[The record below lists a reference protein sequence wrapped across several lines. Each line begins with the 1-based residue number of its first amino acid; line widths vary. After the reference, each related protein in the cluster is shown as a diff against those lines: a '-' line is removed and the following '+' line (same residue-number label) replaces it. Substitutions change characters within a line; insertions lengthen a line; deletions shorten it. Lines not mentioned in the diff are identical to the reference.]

1 MNENAR
7 VDLHTHSFFS
17 DGALLP
23 SELLRRVE
31 VLGYSALAITDHADA
46 SNLDE
51 LAAQLIRFW
60 QKDAAAFTVSLIPG
74 VELTH
79 VRPTQIEP
87 LARRARQLGFRL
99 VVVHGETPAE
109 PVFPGTNRAAVECPE
124 VDILAHPGFVTE
136 EEAALAAGNG
146 VALEITSRSGHNITN
161 GHVARIARLTG
172 ARLVVNT
179 DTHSP
184 ADLIDQA
191 RARVIALGAGLTEE
205 EANAALVTNA
215 WSLVSKALG
224 NHPLPEL
231 KGSER

>member
-60 QKDAAAFTVSLIPG
+60 QKDAAAFTVTLIPG

-146 VALEITSRSGHNITN
+146 VVLEITSRSGHNITN
-161 GHVARIARLTG
+161 GHVARMARLTG

-191 RARVIALGAGLTEE
+191 RARVVALGAGLTEE

-215 WSLVSKALG
+215 WSLVSKAVG
-224 NHPLPEL
+224 NHPLQEL

>member
-7 VDLHTHSFFS
+7 VDLHAHSFFS

-31 VLGYSALAITDHADA
+31 VLGYRALAITDHADA

-60 QKDAAAFTVSLIPG
+60 QKDAAAFTVTLVPG

-79 VRPTQIEP
+79 VRPAQIEP

-124 VDILAHPGFVTE
+124 VDILAHPGFITE
-136 EEAALAAGNG
+136 EEAALAARNG

-172 ARLVVNT
+172 ACLVVNT
-179 DTHSP
+179 DTHAP
-184 ADLIDQA
+184 ADLINQA
-191 RARVIALGAGLTEE
+191 RARVVALGAGLTEE

-215 WSLVSKALG
+215 WSLVSKALR
-224 NHPLPEL
+224 NHPLHEL